1 MPVLPLLLLAGAA
14 VAAPAPKPAPPA
26 KAAAPSRMDRLFSR
40 LAKAESPEDARPI
53 EQQIATLF
61 RQSGSPSVDL
71 LMSRAQSALEGKDDK
86 TARKL
91 VDAVTTIA
99 PRYAEGWHTRAG
111 LENQAGDDTAALV
124 SLQKVIQLNPRNFT
138 ALYELG
144 NMLEDYGDKKGAL
157 KLYRRAL
164 ALDPQL
170 EGADRHVKALAR
182 DVEGQEI

>member
-1 MPVLPLLLLAGAA
+1 MRKILLIAGLLLPLAA
-14 VAAPAPKPAPPA
+14 EAAPARPLSEA
-26 KAAAPSRMDRLFSR
+26 DRLFTQ
-40 LAKAESPEDARPI
+40 LAKADSPEAAHPL
-53 EQQIATLF
+53 EEKLTALF